1 MLNHQVCPLDLESC
15 NIKEADERMLL
26 RPLHGL
32 LNVLAVGAFTKIL
45 EVTKTWIDFGSGK
58 PCNI

>member
-1 MLNHQVCPLDLESC
+1 MDHKAFRRLPLNRAVDS
-15 NIKEADERMLL
+15 DV
-26 RPLHGL
+26 
-32 LNVLAVGAFTKIL
+32 NVLAVGAFTKIL